1 MEYAAF
7 RAVAARWVAEKVI
20 PSIVPEGPMRW
31 VASFAALA
39 KVGSFIDANSSLLP
53 MDGGRVDMAALRAS
67 LDGAFA
73 VQQTLALEIPSIPAF
88 AAMGV
93 GPSTLRF
100 TKADAES
107 FLSYADGAGTTVS
120 VDL

>member
-1 MEYAAF
+1 MP
-7 RAVAARWVAEKVI
+7 RRV
-20 PSIVPEGPMRW
+20 
-31 VASFAALA
+31 
-39 KVGSFIDANSSLLP
+39 LP
-53 MDGGRVDMAALRAS
+53 AQG
-67 LDGAFA
+67 
-73 VQQTLALEIPSIPAF
+73 LAL
-88 AAMGV
+88 GV